1 MDKSIVKA
9 GVLMLALCVS
19 FSACKTDAPQVAEK
33 SNLGFDVAN
42 LDSSVSPCDDFFQF
56 MAGGWIR
63 NNPIPETESRWSN
76 FNILLEE
83 NNAKVKLLLDSV
95 SALKPE
101 NTTDYARKLAT
112 YYNSGLDSTAVENA
126 GLTPLNAVFEK
137 IKTIQSPSDYVN
149 LMGFFKANGI
159 AAPIASSVSVDDKN
173 SAAYVLNISQSGL
186 GMPDRDYYVEDNER
200 FAEMRTA
207 YKKHVAEMLALA
219 QFDGDANQLAEAI
232 FLFEKDLAQVSM
244 TREAMRFPEN
254 TYNKR
259 SMKMVVDMAPALN
272 LASYFSVNEI
282 KFDSAVVNQPNYIAA
297 LDNIVAKQ
305 NGNTLQAYAVWCTLH
320 AYADYLPHGFVQS
333 DFDFYNTALRGTKK
347 MKPRWKRTISAVENG
362 LGEQLGHLFVA
373 KYFPEES
380 KVEIQNLVENLRTAY
395 RERIKQLGW
404 MSEETKKRAL
414 EKLMGFTYKIG
425 YPDTWDKQEGLI
437 VNSNVYLENA
447 MVISAFQI
455 KDNLKKLGKKVDRN
469 EWFMP
474 AHIVNA
480 YYNPSFNEIVF
491 PAGILQPPF
500 YNPAADMAINFGG
513 IGGVIGHEFSHGFDD
528 QGSKYNVEGNLDNW
542 WTAQDSTSFDSRT
555 TKMVRQF
562 DGYQPILE
570 SFVNGKLTLGENIAD
585 LGGLTLAYYGY
596 KAGLKNGDY
605 KGDTIDGFSWQQRIF
620 LGWGQV
626 WQVNQTDE
634 ATRNQV
640 LTDPHSP
647 AQYRVI
653 GPMSNMPEF
662 AQAWGCKAGDNM
674 VRPDSVKVE
683 IW

>member
-1 MDKSIVKA
+1 MDKSIVKSSII
-9 GVLMLALCVS
+9 MLAICFS
-19 FSACKTDAPQVAEK
+19 FSACKTEAPQTVEK

-56 MAGGWIR
+56 MAGGWIK

-83 NNAKVKLLLDSV
+83 NNAKVRLLLDSV

-101 NTTDYARKLAT
+101 NTTEYARKLAAF
-112 YYNSGLDSTAVENA
+112 YNSGLDSVEVEKA
-126 GLTPLNAVFEK
+126 GLRPLQAVFEK
-137 IKTIQSPSDYVN
+137 INAIKTPQDYVN
-149 LMGFFKANGI
+149 LIGFFKANGI
-159 AAPIASSVSVDDKN
+159 ASPIASSVGVDDKN
-173 SAAYVLNISQSGL
+173 SAAYILNISQSGL
-186 GMPDRDYYVEDNER
+186 GMPDRDYYLENDER
-200 FAEMRTA
+200 FEGMRVA
-207 YKKHVAEMLALA
+207 YKKHLAEMLSMAQYEGDVTKLA
-219 QFDGDANQLAEAI
+219 NAI
-232 FLFEKDLAQVSM
+232 FNFEKEIAEVSM
-244 TREAMRFPEN
+244 TKEAMRFPEN

-259 SMKMVVDMAPALN
+259 AIKTVMEMTLN
-272 LASYFSVNEI
+272 LNLTSYFSQNEI
-282 KFDSAVVNQPNYIAA
+282 KFDSAVVNQPDYLVA
-297 LDNIVAKQ
+297 LNSLIIKQ
-305 NGNTLQAYAVWCTLH
+305 SGETLKAYAMWCTLH
-320 AYADYLPHGFVQS
+320 AYAAYLPHGFVQS
-333 DFDFYNTALRGTKK
+333 DFDFYHTALRGTKK
-347 MKPRWKRTISAVENG
+347 MKPRWKRTISSVENG

-404 MSEETKKRAL
+404 MSEETKTRAL

-425 YPDTWDKQEGLI
+425 YPDTWDKQEGLSVSSKI
-437 VNSNVYLENA
+437 YLENV
-447 MVISAFQI
+447 MSINAFQI

-500 YNPAADMAINFGG
+500 YNPEADMAINFGG

-528 QGSKYNVEGNLDNW
+528 QGSKYNVNGNLDNW
-542 WTAQDSTSFDSRT
+542 WTAQDSTSFDTRT
-555 TKMVRQF
+555 TKMVRQY
-562 DGYQPILE
+562 DGYQPILQ

-596 KAGLKNGDY
+596 KVGLKNGDY
-605 KGDTIDGFSWQQRIF
+605 SGDTIDGFSWQQRIF

-626 WQVNQTDE
+626 WQVNQTEE

-662 AQAWGCKAGDNM
+662 AKAWGCQAGDNM